1 MVIVVLKYSLPW
13 RLRNIFMFSFIRQLI
28 SVSKRISLSTHLR
41 CVSVLGAAVL
51 LCVSFFVEPSERQF
65 IADDAESLRAQ
76 IIIEYSSVL
85 GSLSGLDSLEN
96 KVVAEIVDA
105 IPGDIEE
112 ESNVDESNDTDNTD
126 LSSLFSEEDF
136 DELPEEDEYM
146 VDVSTVY
153 SPETVD
159 ALERLVQSE
168 AATEDFDGRV
178 LVADVVL
185 NRVDTGVW
193 GNDIL
198 SVIESPGQFIPVANG
213 AYKNAEVDHLTK
225 DAVIS
230 ALSGND
236 GSKGAIYFQKSAAT
250 VWGDKEFLFRHGSHS
265 FYK

>member
-13 RLRNIFMFSFIRQLI
+13 RLRNIFMFTILRQLI
-28 SVSKRISLSTHLR
+28 SVMKRISLSTHLR

-65 IADDAESLRAQ
+65 VADDAESLRAQ

-105 IPGDIEE
+105 IPTGI
-112 ESNVDESNDTDNTD
+112 DEDTSDDPDDCNSKERD
-126 LSSLFSEEDF
+126 ALEAILAKDDF
-136 DELPEEDEYM
+136 VLPEEDYK
-146 VDVSTVY
+146 VDMSTVY
-153 SPETVD
+153 SSAAVD

-168 AATEDFDGRV
+168 AATEDYDGRV
-178 LVADVVL
+178 MVADVVL
-185 NRVDTGVW
+185 NRVDTGIW
-193 GNDIL
+193 GDDIL

-225 DAVIS
+225 DAVVS

-236 GSKGAIYFQKSAAT
+236 ESKGAIYFQKSEAT
-250 VWGDKEFLFRHGSHS
+250 SWGDKEFLFRHGSHS